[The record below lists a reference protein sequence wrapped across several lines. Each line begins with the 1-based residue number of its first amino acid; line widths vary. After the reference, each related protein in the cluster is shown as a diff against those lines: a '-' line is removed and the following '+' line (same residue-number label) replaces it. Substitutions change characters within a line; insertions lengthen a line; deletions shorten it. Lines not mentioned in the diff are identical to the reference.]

1 MEVGGLQQDKK
12 FLEKAMEA
20 TKARNEEVEQK
31 LQVSQDI
38 NLHTDRKPQN
48 EKNKFCDVFLLGTT

>member
-20 TKARNEEVEQK
+20 TKARNEEVEQLMQK
-31 LQVSQDI
+31 LQVSPDINPVSPDI
-38 NLHTDRKPQN
+38 NLHTDK
-48 EKNKFCDVFLLGTT
+48 ETTI